1 MVDPALALER
11 ARSLGDA
18 AAIAALEALEP
29 PPVRSFTDFLTRQR
43 LVHSVAMRH
52 LSPTGVTEEQRRT
65 AEFEARMAQK
75 PAMPAHYIAHGYET
89 APSGID
95 IETTLAT
102 LKATLEEFWAWEIRD
117 LGRTFAVPVFVF
129 QGEND
134 FNTPVSCAREW
145 MGEIRAPA
153 KAFALIPDSGHN
165 TLIFHPE
172 LLALLRQHLSTLG

>member
-1 MVDPALALER
+1 MVGTALALEH

-29 PPVRSFTDFLTRQR
+29 PPF
-43 LVHSVAMRH
+43 
-52 LSPTGVTEEQRRT
+52 
-65 AEFEARMAQK
+65 
-75 PAMPAHYIAHGYET
+75 
-89 APSGID
+89 
-95 IETTLAT
+95 

-145 MGEIRAPA
+145 VGEIRAPA

>member
-1 MVDPALALER
+1 MVGTALALEH

-29 PPVRSFTDFLTRQR
+29 PPF
-43 LVHSVAMRH
+43 
-52 LSPTGVTEEQRRT
+52 
-65 AEFEARMAQK
+65 
-75 PAMPAHYIAHGYET
+75 
-89 APSGID
+89 
-95 IETTLAT
+95 

-145 MGEIRAPA
+145 VGEIRAPA
-153 KAFALIPDSGHN
+153 DIADDSTVQAIGTSCPGSPVHSRSDPP
-165 TLIFHPE
+165 ISRDRCAP
-172 LLALLRQHLSTLG
+172 LRD